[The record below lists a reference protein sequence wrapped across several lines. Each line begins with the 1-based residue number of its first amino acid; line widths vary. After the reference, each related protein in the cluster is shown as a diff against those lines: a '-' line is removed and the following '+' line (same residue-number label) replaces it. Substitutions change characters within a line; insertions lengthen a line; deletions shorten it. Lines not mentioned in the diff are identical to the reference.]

1 MEMAPTMIS
10 LNPPVSSLDNTL
22 EVMKT
27 TLKGSAAA
35 TKLQPTTKRPSA
47 DGTAEK
53 KRSAF
58 LRTLPADLAVERPRK
73 FELVINLKTAKALGL
88 TLRPALLARTP
99 TSRSNRFALAAV
111 HESVAGPFPLRTHRD
126 DRNLGEADA
135 ALKQPQLLLS
145 RRQERRR

>member
-1 MEMAPTMIS
+1 MR
-10 LNPPVSSLDNTL
+10 
-22 EVMKT
+22 T

-35 TKLQPTTKRPSA
+35 TKLQPTTTGATKRPSA

-88 TLRPALLARTP
+88 TLPPTLLARADEGDRTLIS
-99 TSRSNRFALAAV
+99 TDAV
-111 HESVAGPFPLRTHRD
+111 CCDRYAEMTIVGMRD
-126 DRNLGEADA
+126 A
-135 ALKQPQLLLS
+135 
-145 RRQERRR
+145 